1 MMKTSSS
8 STRGQVKPSPGRGWR
23 ENGSASPRGH
33 IWAGLAMSIA
43 AALNY
48 NYNYCNLHW
57 PDSSATFRD
66 PGVSPS
72 RNASFPLCP
81 LYLQYY
87 IKEKQFQSCFSCW
100 ILNGERHSST
110 VKSGSERA
118 SRFISLQTALQ
129 LKIAEHLSHLQAFLT
144 ISDFQEFLWILV
156 PSSSPESGSRMWE
169 RGWAEAAAAVLGH
182 NAALSDPRD
191 GVHGKLRPK
200 HQRLPVL
207 HHL

>member
-66 PGVSPS
+66 PCVSPS

-110 VKSGSERA
+110 VKSGSKQA

-129 LKIAEHLSHLQAFLT
+129 LKIAEHLSHLQVFLT
-144 ISDFQEFLWILV
+144 ISDFQ
-156 PSSSPESGSRMWE
+156 
-169 RGWAEAAAAVLGH
+169 
-182 NAALSDPRD
+182 
-191 GVHGKLRPK
+191 
-200 HQRLPVL
+200 
-207 HHL
+207 